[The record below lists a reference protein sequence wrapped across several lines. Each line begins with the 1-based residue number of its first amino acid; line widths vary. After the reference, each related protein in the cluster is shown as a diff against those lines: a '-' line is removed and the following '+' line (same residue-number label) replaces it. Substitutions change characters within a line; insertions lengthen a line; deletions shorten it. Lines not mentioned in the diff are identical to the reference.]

1 MSQISVKQGEAKH
14 LTIQV
19 LTTNAT
25 PVDLSG
31 TNILLGVKR
40 HKYDSTY
47 AFSHTH
53 SAFDVSLATQ
63 GVISVFLTTANTIQY
78 QGTLTGELKIVYST
92 SPIQVEKTSDF
103 TITIY
108 EAVVKY

>member
-1 MSQISVKQGEAKH
+1 MSQISMKQGEAKH

-31 TNILLGVKR
+31 TTLLLGVKR
-40 HKYDSTY
+40 NKYDATY

-53 SAFDVSLATQ
+53 SAFDTTLATQ
-63 GVISVFLTTANTIQY
+63 GVVSVFLTTANTIQY
-78 QGTLTGELKIVYST
+78 QGNLIGEIKIYYST

-108 EAVVKY
+108 ESVVKY